1 MSKEKEKK
9 TVPSSWQI
17 IKTTISFLCK
27 VAYKEDKRFFLLY
40 FLKFIADAMRELK
53 TLLLPK
59 LLIDELTLITR
70 GESYELHLK
79 NIVIYVVITLAAE
92 FLSSFLGNI
101 ADSCKSVY
109 AERLDERLSE
119 LLCDKCMSMDFQYT
133 EDPAVLDKVDRAKE
147 GISWYSGGIVGIAN
161 CLYSALYGLV
171 VALTTITIIAVYCPL
186 LLPVQL
192 VAMFFVMLFRYRNT
206 IVNAKAFMELAKSN
220 RVFSY
225 VYWELA
231 DFRYGKDVRLYDS
244 SSLMGTRA
252 KKYADIQINI
262 WKKQAKGRLKNDYGS
277 NIANALR
284 DGVSYFYMGVRAIKG
299 IITIGDF
306 TLCVAS
312 ASRLY
317 QSLLQLGENLQS
329 IYEKCR
335 YAYKFIEFMDY
346 PDALSKGTK
355 EVLDGEHTIVF
366 ENVSFKYPRSD
377 RYVLENINLTIRPGE
392 HLAIVGLNGAGKT
405 TFIKLLCRLYDV
417 TEGRILIDGTD
428 IREYS
433 EDEYRK
439 LFAVVFQDF
448 KLFAFSLK
456 ENIEFSDAFLL
467 DKEESERRAKEV
479 LELSGLYEDASKL
492 DKGIDTMIFKSF
504 DEHGTE
510 LSGGQQQKTA
520 ISRALY
526 KDAPIVILDEPTA
539 ALDPIAEY
547 DIYKKFDTLV
557 GGKSAIYISHRLS
570 SCKFCDR
577 IAVFAD
583 STIKEYGTHEELV
596 KMKGG
601 VYATM
606 FNTQAKYY
614 VKNAAAK

>member
-1 MSKEKEKK
+1 M
-9 TVPSSWQI
+9 
-17 IKTTISFLCK
+17 
-27 VAYKEDKRFFLLY
+27 
-40 FLKFIADAMRELK
+40 
-53 TLLLPK
+53 
-59 LLIDELTLITR
+59 
-70 GESYELHLK
+70 
-79 NIVIYVVITLAAE
+79 
-92 FLSSFLGNI
+92 
-101 ADSCKSVY
+101 
-109 AERLDERLSE
+109 
-119 LLCDKCMSMDFQYT
+119 
-133 EDPAVLDKVDRAKE
+133 
-147 GISWYSGGIVGIAN
+147 GIAN